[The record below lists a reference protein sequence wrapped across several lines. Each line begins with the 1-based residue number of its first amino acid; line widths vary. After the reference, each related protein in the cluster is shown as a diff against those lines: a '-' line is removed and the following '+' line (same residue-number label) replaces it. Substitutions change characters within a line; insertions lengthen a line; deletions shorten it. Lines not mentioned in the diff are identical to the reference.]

1 MRLRKELDLKQV
13 DFAKRFNVTQAA
25 ISRWENG
32 TKEPSAENY
41 IRMGNMAAPPDCYW
55 FWKRA
60 GIDIERLRTLLSEEP
75 RFAKK

>member
-41 IRMGNMAAPPDCYW
+41 IRMGNMASPPDCYW